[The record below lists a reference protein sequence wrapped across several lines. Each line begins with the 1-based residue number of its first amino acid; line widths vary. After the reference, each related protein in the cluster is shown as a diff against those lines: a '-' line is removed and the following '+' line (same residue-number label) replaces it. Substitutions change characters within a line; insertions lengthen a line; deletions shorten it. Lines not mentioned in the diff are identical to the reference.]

1 MHSSDARHTDQS
13 RILSGHM
20 ALAAAQVGFGLF
32 PVFGTLVFAA
42 GGVSPLGVG
51 SWRIGAG
58 ALILGAI
65 AFGIHGRAA
74 LPAPRDIPRFL
85 WCALLG
91 VVINQGLFLVG
102 LSRSTPMNAGLV
114 MSMIPVFTFVIAAA
128 VRQERFSL
136 LRAAG
141 VLIALAGMVPLL
153 FGSGGSRI
161 LAQYGPGNLLMVGNG
176 LSYSMYLVISK
187 PLTRQYP
194 ALVILAWN
202 YLLAVLALPY
212 FAAGEK
218 LLPDPGFTAAW
229 WSLAFIIAFPTV
241 LSYLLAMYG
250 LARVR
255 ASTTAIYVYSQPI
268 IAGVAAWFAFGEE
281 PTAAMLVAA
290 VALFLGIWLVARRPP
305 HPELPVPPPKGA
317 TG

>member
-1 MHSSDARHTDQS
+1 MNTPDGHTLHSDRS
-13 RILSGHM
+13 RIASGHL
-20 ALAAAQVGFGLF
+20 ALAAAQIGFGLF

-65 AFGIHGRAA
+65 TFAIHGRAA
-74 LPAPRDIPRFL
+74 LPERKDIPRLL

-91 VVINQGLFLVG
+91 VVVNQGLFLVG

-114 MSMIPVFTFVIAAA
+114 MSMIPVFTFAIAAA
-128 VRQERFSL
+128 VRQERFSA

-141 VLIALAGMVPLL
+141 VLIALVGMVPLL
-153 FGSGGSRI
+153 FGNGGGTRI
-161 LAQYGPGNLLMVGNG
+161 LAQYGPGNLLMVGNA
-176 LSYSMYLVISK
+176 LSYSIYLVISK
-187 PLTRQYP
+187 PLTRRYP

-202 YLLAVLALPY
+202 YLLSLLALPY

-218 LLPDPGFTAAW
+218 LIPDPGFTAAW
-229 WSLAFIIAFPTV
+229 WSLAYIIAFPTV
-241 LSYLLAMYG
+241 ISYLLAMFG

-255 ASTTAIYVYSQPI
+255 ASTTAIYVYSQPL
-268 IAGVAAWFAFGEE
+268 IAGVASWFAFGEK

-290 VALFLGIWLVARRPP
+290 VALFIGIWLVARRPP
-305 HPELPVPPPKGA
+305 HPELPDPKSA
-317 TG
+317 

>member
-1 MHSSDARHTDQS
+1 MQSSDTLHTDRG
-13 RILSGHM
+13 RILSGHA
-20 ALAAAQVGFGLF
+20 ALAAAQIGFGLF

-65 AFGIHGRAA
+65 TFAVHGRAA
-74 LPAPRDIPRFL
+74 LPERKDVPRFL

-114 MSMIPVFTFVIAAA
+114 MSMIPVFTFAIAAA
-128 VRQERFSL
+128 VGQERFSA
-136 LRAAG
+136 LRAVG
-141 VLIALAGMVPLL
+141 ILIALAGLVPLL
-153 FGSGGSRI
+153 FGTGGGEGPRI
-161 LAQYGPGNLLMVGNG
+161 LAQYGPGNLLMAGNA

-187 PLTRQYP
+187 PLTRKYP

-202 YLLAVLALPY
+202 YLLSLLALPY
-212 FAAGEK
+212 FAMGEK
-218 LLPDPGFTAAW
+218 LLPDPGFAAAW
-229 WSLAFIIAFPTV
+229 WSLAYIIAFPTV
-241 LSYLLAMYG
+241 ISYLLAMFG

-268 IAGVAAWFAFGEE
+268 IAGVASWLAFGEQ
-281 PTAAMLVAA
+281 PTVAMLVAA
-290 VALFLGIWLVARRPP
+290 IALFIGIWLVARKPP
-305 HPELPVPPPKGA
+305 HPELPVPKRA
-317 TG
+317 